1 VRRPPV
7 ASTASL
13 GLLARLPVPLSP
25 LLPPPVLAFAGSDP
39 SGGAGLQADL
49 LTLAA
54 LGCHPLS
61 VVTAITV
68 QDTTGVA
75 GVQAVD
81 ASWVAR
87 QARALL
93 ADVRVRAFKV
103 GMVGSPENAAVIAE
117 VVTEHPA
124 LPLVLDPVLVS
135 GRGDTLA
142 SAEVVTALLERLV
155 PHATVLT
162 PNSVE
167 ARRLAA
173 REGEAALDLA
183 LDVCAARLVAR
194 GARFVLVTGTHE
206 PTREV
211 VNLLYGAR
219 GVVRTDRWPR
229 LPGSYHGSGCTLASA
244 IAAALAQG
252 ASVPDAVREAQAY
265 TWRTLERAY
274 RPGAGQ
280 SIPDRL
286 FAVRDGARAETGD

>member
-1 VRRPPV
+1 VPP
-7 ASTASL
+7 S
-13 GLLARLPVPLSP
+13 RLP
-25 LLPPPVLAFAGSDP
+25 PPPVLTFAGSDP

-81 ASWVAR
+81 ASWVAQ

-93 ADVRVRAFKV
+93 ADVRARAFKV

-117 VVTEHPA
+117 VVTEYPA
-124 LPLVLDPVLVS
+124 LPLVLDPVLAS

-155 PHATVLT
+155 PHTTVLT
-162 PNSVE
+162 PNSAE

-173 REGEAALDLA
+173 REGETALDLG

-211 VNLLYGAR
+211 VNVLYGAR

-244 IAAALAQG
+244 IAAALAKG
-252 ASVPDAVREAQAY
+252 HAVPDAVGEAQEY
-265 TWRTLERAY
+265 TWRTLEQAY
-274 RPGAGQ
+274 RPGSGQ

-286 FAVRDGARAETGD
+286 FAMRDGAHAETGD

>member
-1 VRRPPV
+1 VP
-7 ASTASL
+7 SS
-13 GLLARLPVPLSP
+13 AR

-68 QDTTGVA
+68 QDTAGVA
-75 GVQAVD
+75 GIQSVD
-81 ASWVAR
+81 ASWVTR

-93 ADVRVRAFKV
+93 ADVGARAFKV
-103 GMVGSPENAAVIAE
+103 GMVGSPENAAAIAGI
-117 VVTEHPA
+117 VTEHPA
-124 LPLVLDPVLVS
+124 LPLVLDPVLAS
-135 GRGDTLA
+135 GRGDPLA
-142 SAEVVTALLERLV
+142 SAEVAAALLERLV

-173 REGEAALDLA
+173 HAGEAASDLG
-183 LDVCAARLVAR
+183 LEECAARLIAR

-211 VNLLYGAR
+211 VNVLYGAR

-229 LPGSYHGSGCTLASA
+229 LPGSFHGSGCTLASA
-244 IAAALAQG
+244 VAAALAKG
-252 ASVPDAVREAQAY
+252 SSVPDAVREAQAY

-286 FAVRDGARAETGD
+286 FAVRDDARTETGD

>member
-1 VRRPPV
+1 M
-7 ASTASL
+7 
-13 GLLARLPVPLSP
+13 PLSRP
-25 LLPPPVLAFAGSDP
+25 LPPPVLAFAGSDP

-68 QDTTGVA
+68 QDTA
-75 GVQAVD
+75 GVVGVHVVD
-81 ASWVAR
+81 ARWVAR

-103 GMVGSPENAAVIAE
+103 GMVGGAENAAVIAE

-124 LPLVLDPVLVS
+124 LPLVLDPVLAS

-142 SAEVVTALLERLV
+142 SPEVVTALLERLV
-155 PHATVLT
+155 AHATVLT

-167 ARRLAA
+167 TRRLAA
-173 REGEAALDLA
+173 RAGEAPDLP

-211 VNLLYGAR
+211 VNVLYGAR

-244 IAAALAQG
+244 IAAGLALG
-252 ASVPDAVREAQAY
+252 AAVPDAVRDAQAY

-286 FAVRDGARAETGD
+286 FAVRDGACAETGE

>member
-1 VRRPPV
+1 M
-7 ASTASL
+7 
-13 GLLARLPVPLSP
+13 PLSRP
-25 LLPPPVLAFAGSDP
+25 LPPPVLAFAGSDP

-68 QDTTGVA
+68 QDTA
-75 GVQAVD
+75 GVVGVHVVD
-81 ASWVAR
+81 ARWVAR

-103 GMVGSPENAAVIAE
+103 GMVGGAENAAVIAE

-124 LPLVLDPVLVS
+124 LPLVLDPVLAS

-142 SAEVVTALLERLV
+142 SPEVVTALLERLV
-155 PHATVLT
+155 AHATVLT

-173 REGEAALDLA
+173 RAGEAPDLP

-211 VNLLYGAR
+211 VNVLYGAR

-244 IAAALAQG
+244 IAAGLALG
-252 ASVPDAVREAQAY
+252 AAVPDAVRDAQAY

-274 RPGAGQ
+274 RPGA
-280 SIPDRL
+280 
-286 FAVRDGARAETGD
+286 

>member
-1 VRRPPV
+1 M
-7 ASTASL
+7 
-13 GLLARLPVPLSP
+13 PLSR

-68 QDTTGVA
+68 QDTAGVT

-81 ASWVAR
+81 AGWVAR

-93 ADVRVRAFKV
+93 ADVRARAFKV
-103 GMVGSPENAAVIAE
+103 GMVGSPENATVIAE
-117 VVTEHPA
+117 VVTEHAA
-124 LPLVLDPVLVS
+124 LPLVLDPVLAS

-142 SAEVVTALLERLV
+142 SAEVVRALLERLV
-155 PHATVLT
+155 PHATLLT

-173 REGEAALDLA
+173 REGEAAPDLG
-183 LDVCAARLVAR
+183 LEVCAARLIAR

-211 VNLLYGAR
+211 VNVLYGPR
-219 GVVRTDRWPR
+219 GVLRTDRWPR

-244 IAAALAQG
+244 IAAALAHG
-252 ASVPDAVREAQAY
+252 AGVPDAVREAQAY
-265 TWRTLERAY
+265 TWQALEHAY

-286 FAVRDGARAETGD
+286 FAARDRAPAATGD

>member
-1 VRRPPV
+1 MPPPRP
-7 ASTASL
+7 
-13 GLLARLPVPLSP
+13 
-25 LLPPPVLAFAGSDP
+25 LPPPVLAFAGSDP

-68 QDTTGVA
+68 QDTAGVA
-75 GVQAVD
+75 GIQAVD
-81 ASWVAR
+81 PSWVAR

-103 GMVGSPENAAVIAE
+103 GMVGSPENVAAIAG

-124 LPLVLDPVLVS
+124 LPLVLDPVLAS
-135 GRGDTLA
+135 GRGDPFA
-142 SAEVVTALLERLV
+142 SAELVAVLLEQLV

-173 REGEAALDLA
+173 YAGEAAPDLG
-183 LDVCAARLVAR
+183 LEVCAARLVAR

-211 VNLLYGAR
+211 VNVLYGAR

-229 LPGSYHGSGCTLASA
+229 LPGGYHGSGCTLAAA
-244 IAAALAQG
+244 IAAALAKG
-252 ASVPDAVREAQAY
+252 SAVPDAVREAQAY
-265 TWRTLERAY
+265 TWQTLERAY
-274 RPGAGQ
+274 RPGTGQ

-286 FAVRDGARAETGD
+286 FAVRDGMRADTGD